1 MKKASGVVANIYC
14 VKCKKKTPKFT
25 LVGYDDT
32 LPRGGIRIIGTCAVG
47 HENMSSFMG
56 KKDFETA
63 ISTGKVIKGGG
74 KCPYGGGDDD
84 KVESMSNAPADISQ
98 SLGVEGEGHVTMFEG
113 AARHR
118 RSRSK
123 SHSKKKGSAHRRKS
137 KSKSHSR
144 KSKSKSHSRKS
155 HSHGKK

>member
-32 LPRGGIRIIGTCAVG
+32 LPRGGIRIIGTCAAG

-56 KKDFETA
+56 KKDFIA
-63 ISTGKVIKGGG
+63 AVGAGKVIKGSG
-74 KCPYGGGDDD
+74 KCPYRGGDDKD
-84 KVESMSNAPADISQ
+84 ATAASSSAPMTAPIP
-98 SLGVEGEGHVTMFEG
+98 EGGDVTLFEG

-123 SHSKKKGSAHRRKS
+123 SHSKGKKSAKAHKSRSKSHSKKSKSKS

-144 KSKSKSHSRKS
+144 KH
-155 HSHGKK
+155 KK